1 MNSPVSWIAHLLS
14 GIKQPLPFNLTRIE
28 CPGQISM
35 EWGLLMHQRCFPDKH
50 EHNMYLTVVIKKF
63 IWTTSMSIVR
73 TFKQKLI
80 GRLIINIACPFHKD
94 TAKLVQVL
102 GLLPM
107 IWLRFNLTSIT
118 FPIVDSCL
126 QTSQCNNPNWTINQN
141 TSTFAYCTQKV
152 PKWLVTDCHWKAPHF
167 TY

>member
-1 MNSPVSWIAHLLS
+1 MSRADFNEMRPFKAP
-14 GIKQPLPFNLTRIE
+14 KMLPWQTRI
-28 CPGQISM
+28 QYVSHRRH
-35 EWGLLMHQRCFPDKH
+35 L
-50 EHNMYLTVVIKKF
+50 KF
-63 IWTTSMSIVR
+63 IWPTSMSIVR

-118 FPIVDSCL
+118 FPIVDSCP

-141 TSTFAYCTQKV
+141 TSLA
-152 PKWLVTDCHWKAPHF
+152 APGTLTHRLQRRTACKYQNPRLLAAPINF
-167 TY
+167 G